1 MLSSRVTTGHPYI
14 HSSSSLSPAG
24 DDPDDGADEQ
34 LLLSSGAAI
43 AVTVSDG
50 AQARRRI
57 VSPAV
62 PASRA
67 SGSLGRSLNDPYAT
81 IALSSTSSSHD
92 HAPPQHTC
100 CCLTF
105 RATKNRKL
113 HVAFCKALGITLL
126 CLVGIFLFGFLLEPI
141 MIDEDGWMDCLD
153 AECTLVVPRPRI
165 MNREPGESVLGKAY
179 HKTDSSEAH
188 AIQSPQWH
196 DEWHERTVQDFLDRK
211 RSQAEALAKLVRES
225 DENDHAG
232 VNVEKTLYSTD
243 ASIHT
248 DISRS
253 REIFDAEKLQLE
265 KAYMNLVPWLP
276 HHMRLGTTPKDVPAN
291 APLPA
296 AKTTKPL
303 LSRAMLDQTTAFLTE
318 TYPGCMWL
326 RLWIVDATLY
336 VHSFNTRKYSKDS
349 SNAAL
354 NAPTNVFGSESARL
368 NHFLM
373 MMLHVLSSSTSL
385 RLAADIKF
393 HDLPP
398 QPTSASGSED
408 SFPDLD
414 AIFLLGDAPC
424 ANMTR
429 GVVEYERVR
438 EWLRRNGGTKE
449 EYSEEAAEMFHAQSF
464 GGMTMIQMEESVSAT
479 LAGAPG
485 QPNMLQMEEAVSA
498 QAGPVAAAKGTAV
511 PLTASI
517 GAIAPTPSPSSSVD
531 SINPM
536 FHSILSFQNGY
547 GDENTRE
554 LLLLPRK
561 MQTEMTRHEKVASDM
576 LRGIYPLP
584 PGIFSPVFTMRQPV
598 SAVAPPPTEVFAQ
611 IGEKGATASIG
622 EKSQPASFS
631 LWNHLWNVHQTMHS
645 SPGLLLPD
653 FTRWSQLL
661 AMAEENTAAA
671 AALVPPHLDGD
682 PTSPTLDEKEEGGLD
697 EESSLPAADFGAAL
711 PTIHALKLH
720 QLHNKQISA
729 LRAKKKIM
737 LVLSPLPGILSPSDS
752 VLARKQLQDEL
763 DELEVEGLASMNV
776 RDVNNLE
783 SAQEKGQPA
792 SGKQLTLQQRMLR
805 KVHVLLKHRLV
816 HAHDYIR
823 VNSSTFQAQANT
835 VQQRKAKMDGQ
846 SMLQDIMTLLED
858 HYSDYS
864 FLQEQ
869 RDFSEA
875 EGTGFKLYSKD
886 SIVPPSC
893 HLPLVVYEESA
904 VNTHEDGGLH
914 TSSSG
919 GNVEAAS
926 SSTISPVPGSW
937 AHWLWTCDYL
947 VLREVQVLPRP
958 ATPLDEGLVEEEPK
972 KTSSKKSKKPTKAPK
987 KPPPPPPFLLPASNS
1002 FDEYWSVTYEPYKH
1016 YLPFVLSVD
1025 HTEGEAGET
1034 VLMTEEEREADR
1046 QLDALH
1052 ARNPSAQP
1060 HSHPVLTQLRASF
1073 RTRAL
1078 QATIPSAFDT
1088 RAAVLHLLPLLHQ
1101 LYATDWTLQLSAH
1114 SSHVHAVANVY
1125 AAKKGL
1131 HEEGEEHEDAAKA
1144 QMEAAGGVAA
1154 EAVRA
1159 AEKMEGQRTFAERH
1173 SCSSNFRTLADSLS
1187 CLWCVRASSRHW
1199 MRTVMSPEYIA
1210 SYMRKLFT
1218 LYAHSL
1224 SQQPGKREVEDATAG
1239 KRLTKIQTQSEVRE
1253 WIKQVVF
1260 STQGME
1266 D

>member
-1 MLSSRVTTGHPYI
+1 MLSSRGGNTSHQYI
-14 HSSSSLSPAG
+14 NSSSTSPPG
-24 DDPDDGADEQ
+24 DDTDDGEDEQ

-43 AVTVSDG
+43 AVTVTDG
-50 AQARRRI
+50 TQARRRVI
-57 VSPAV
+57 SPAI
-62 PASRA
+62 PPSRH
-67 SGSLGRSLNDPYAT
+67 SGTLGRSLNDQYAT
-81 IALSSTSSSHD
+81 VALSSSSTSSSHD
-92 HAPPQHTC
+92 HEPPVHTC
-100 CCLTF
+100 CCLKF

-126 CLVGIFLFGFLLEPI
+126 CLLCIFLFGFVLEPI

-153 AECTLVVPRPRI
+153 AECTLVVPRPRL

-179 HKTDSSEAH
+179 HRTDSSEAH

-211 RSQAEALAKLVRES
+211 KNQAETLAKLVRET

-291 APLPA
+291 TPLPA
-296 AKTTKPL
+296 AKTTKPI
-303 LSRAMLDQTTAFLTE
+303 LSRSMLDQTTAFLTE

-336 VHSFNTRKYSKDS
+336 VHSFNTRKYSRDN
-349 SNAAL
+349 SNAAF

-408 SFPDLD
+408 YFPDLD

-424 ANMTR
+424 SNMTKS
-429 GVVEYERVR
+429 VVEYERVR
-438 EWLRRNGGTKE
+438 EWLRRNGGKG
-449 EYSEEAAEMFHAQSF
+449 EYTEEAAEMFHQESF
-464 GGMTMIQMEESVSAT
+464 DGMTMLQVGE
-479 LAGAPG
+479 GALSKPKEVI
-485 QPNMLQMEEAVSA
+485 MLQTEEAITSY
-498 QAGPVAAAKGTAV
+498 AGPAAAAKGAAV
-511 PLTASI
+511 LLTASI
-517 GAIAPTPSPSSSVD
+517 GDIPPAPSASSAD

-561 MQTEMTRHEKVASDM
+561 MQTEMTRHEKIASDM
-576 LRGIYPLP
+576 LRGIYPRP
-584 PGIFSPVFTMRQPV
+584 PAIFSPVFTIRQPV
-598 SAVAPPPTEVFAQ
+598 SAIAPPPPEVFAHPVKPSSKEAHASTL
-611 IGEKGATASIG
+611 GEP
-622 EKSQPASFS
+622 SQPSSFS
-631 LWNHLWNVHQTMHS
+631 LANHIWNIHQAMHS
-645 SPGLLLPD
+645 SPSLLLPD

-661 AMAEENTAAA
+661 AMAEENNAAA
-671 AALVPPHLDGD
+671 TGLIAPEHVNGESPLDA
-682 PTSPTLDEKEEGGLD
+682 EKAEGGLD
-697 EESSLPAADFGAAL
+697 EESSTAAPDFGSSL
-711 PTIHALKLH
+711 PTIQALKLH
-720 QLHNKQISA
+720 QLHNKQIEA

-737 LVLSPLPGILSPSDS
+737 LVLSPLPGILSPHDAA
-752 VLARKQLQDEL
+752 LARKQLQDEL
-763 DELEVEGLASMNV
+763 DELEIEGLASMNV
-776 RDVNNLE
+776 RDVNNME

-823 VNSSTFQAQANT
+823 VNTTHPQPTT

-875 EGTGFKLYSKD
+875 EGTGFKLYSKE

-914 TSSSG
+914 TTSSG
-919 GNVEAAS
+919 GNVEPAS
-926 SSTISPVPGSW
+926 SSTISLQPGSW

-958 ATPLDEGLVEEEPK
+958 ITPLDEEPVEEQPK
-972 KTSSKKSKKPTKAPK
+972 KAGKKSRKSKSKSLP
-987 KPPPPPPFLLPASNS
+987 KPPPPPPFLLSASNS

-1016 YLPFVLSVD
+1016 YLPFVLSIGEVD
-1025 HTEGEAGET
+1025 GGAGET

-1046 QLDALH
+1046 QLDELH
-1052 ARNPSAQP
+1052 AKNAAVHP

-1114 SSHVHAVANVY
+1114 SSHVHSVANMY

-1144 QMEAAGGVAA
+1144 QMEAAGGAAA

-1159 AEKMEGQRTFAERH
+1159 AEKMEGQKTYAERH
-1173 SCSSNFRTLADSLS
+1173 SCSSNFHTLADSLS

-1224 SQQPGKREVEDATAG
+1224 SQKPEKSEVEVATAG

-1260 STQGME
+1260 STQGIE